1 MSVRRVVVASMVLA
15 MILTTMGT
23 GRANSGF
30 DKRSLRGTWGFSASG
45 RVLGQQATAVGLI
58 TADGKG
64 VCTTSIRFNIT
75 GIVFPLASSEC
86 TYDVNADGT
95 GQIHSTFP
103 IVDITSVSFL
113 TDFVII
119 EARKEFHFILSDDP
133 NVPEDGT
140 VANGVATRQGSRP
153 PASHPDKE
161 DSER

>member
-23 GRANSGF
+23 GWANSGF

-95 GQIHSTFP
+95 GQITRHSLSSISP
-103 IVDITSVSFL
+103 VS
-113 TDFVII
+113 
-119 EARKEFHFILSDDP
+119 RS
-133 NVPEDGT
+133 
-140 VANGVATRQGSRP
+140 
-153 PASHPDKE
+153 
-161 DSER
+161 